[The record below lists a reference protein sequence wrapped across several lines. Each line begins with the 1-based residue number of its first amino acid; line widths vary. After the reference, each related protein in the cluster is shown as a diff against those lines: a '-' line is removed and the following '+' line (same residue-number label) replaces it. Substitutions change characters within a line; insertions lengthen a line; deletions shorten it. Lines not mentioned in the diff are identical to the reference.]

1 MTKYNV
7 GLEYFNWLTDL
18 VNEGRFGGCAS
29 FRKLL
34 AYLHDTE
41 FIYLIPKDE
50 NRAADGVYLRY
61 RFACEHCGDEEM
73 FLRGPCSVLEM
84 MVGLAVRCE
93 EDTMTDT
100 LIGDRT
106 SQWFWG
112 MVVNLGLGAMND
124 DRFDIDEVSEIVE
137 QFLYREYAP
146 DGRGGLFTVRGCR
159 KDLRKVEIWTQLM
172 WYLDTI
178 D

>member
-1 MTKYNV
+1 MARYDV
-7 GLEYFNWLTDL
+7 GLEYFEWLTDL
-18 VNEGRFGGCAS
+18 VNEGRFGGCVS

-61 RFACEHCGDEEM
+61 RFAYEHSGDEEM
-73 FLRGPCSVLEM
+73 FLHGPCSVLEM
-84 MVGLAVRCE
+84 MIGLAVRCE
-93 EDTMTDT
+93 EDTMADT
-100 LIGDRT
+100 QIGDRT

-112 MVVNLGLGAMND
+112 MVTNLGLGGMND
-124 DRFDIDEVSEIVE
+124 DRFDIDEVSEVIE
-137 QFLYREYAP
+137 QFLYREYSP